1 MNSTKRIALLTGALS
16 LALSAVTATAQ
27 PNDPPRQQQEQG

>member
-1 MNSTKRIALLTGALS
+1 MNSMKRIALLTGALS

-27 PNDPPRQQQEQG
+27 PNDHPTHPQER